1 METTFT
7 MADMVARDIN
17 RTNGKF
23 FTVIFTKKDGT
34 TRKMTCR
41 TGVKKGINGNGLKF
55 EPKEKGLRVVWAAD
69 AESYRMINLDAVK
82 EIKFNGTTTT
92 YNQL

>member
-1 METTFT
+1 
-7 MADMVARDIN
+7 
-17 RTNGKF
+17 
-23 FTVIFTKKDGT
+23 
-34 TRKMTCR
+34 MTCR

-69 AESYRMINLDAVK
+69 AESYRMINLAQVT
-82 EIKFNGTTTT
+82 EITFNGTTTT

>member
-1 METTFT
+1 MQTSNSV
-7 MADMVARDIN
+7 ADLVNNDIN

-23 FTVIFTKKDGT
+23 FTVVFTKKDGT

-69 AESYRMINLDAVK
+69 AEGYRMINLTTVK
-82 EIKFNGTTTT
+82 ELKFNGIRT
-92 YNQL
+92 YYK

>member
-1 METTFT
+1 L
-7 MADMVARDIN
+7 VARDIN

-23 FTVIFTKKDGT
+23 FTVVFTKKDGT

-69 AESYRMINLDAVK
+69 AESYRMINLDTVK
-82 EIKFNGTTTT
+82 EIKFNGTRT
-92 YNQL
+92 YYK

>member
-1 METTFT
+1 MQTTNT
-7 MADMVARDIN
+7 MADLVARDIN

-23 FTVIFTKKDGT
+23 FTVVFTKKDGT

-69 AESYRMINLDAVK
+69 AESYRMINLDTVK
-82 EIKFNGTTTT
+82 EIKFNGTRT
-92 YNQL
+92 YYK